1 MKTHTICAALGVTL
15 LATSAYAQT
24 RPAARPAATP
34 AAPAAQAGTL
44 PSNPGPVIAGV
55 CMLDG
60 PTAIRQSSAGQATS
74 ARLQVLGQQVQA
86 ELKPTADS
94 LNAENTRIRA
104 LPAAQQQAPGQA
116 LTTRVQQFQ
125 RLQQQRAQELELT
138 QARALEQIETQ
149 LSAVVS
155 QIYVQRGCGLM
166 LDRNST
172 IYANPAMD
180 TTAAAVAA
188 LNARM
193 PTITFNRA
201 TLPATPAAARP

>member
-1 MKTHTICAALGVTL
+1 
-15 LATSAYAQT
+15 
-24 RPAARPAATP
+24 
-34 AAPAAQAGTL
+34 
-44 PSNPGPVIAGV
+44 
-55 CMLDG
+55 
-60 PTAIRQSSAGQATS
+60 
-74 ARLQVLGQQVQA
+74 VLGQQVQA